1 MIEFMRG
8 VWTPLSTTLIPASA
22 STASNNAGNL
32 PSRSRMRYLALDPA
46 SSRSMTRFLA
56 TCATQEAFGWAVAA
70 RIRIRRVACSI
81 TARTYIRAPLTVTV
95 STKSQASRAS
105 ACERRKSAHVL
116 DDRSGAGSI
125 PASRRISQTV
135 DAATFTP
142 STSISPCRRR

>member
-8 VWTPLSTTLIPASA
+8 VWMPLSTTLMPASA
-22 STASNNAGNL
+22 STGSNNAGNL

-56 TCATQEAFGWAVAA
+56 ICVTQELFGWAVAP

-95 STKSQASRAS
+95 SRKSQASRAS
-105 ACERRKSAHVL
+105 AC
-116 DDRSGAGSI
+116 
-125 PASRRISQTV
+125 
-135 DAATFTP
+135 
-142 STSISPCRRR
+142 RRRYPQLGFSLARLLSAQLALQHRDLMSQDEDLSVLVPIAHRR